1 MPPAAAALP
10 PRLADP
16 RPVVG
21 VGTVAWFAAAA
32 VLLAAGGPPV
42 WIGACLAGGL
52 LGLLGF
58 VMIHAQHSAARRG
71 TRGAQQGLL

>member
-1 MPPAAAALP
+1 MEVCRPLP
-10 PRLADP
+10 RRLIDP

-21 VGTVAWFAAAA
+21 VGTVAWFAAAV
-32 VLLAAGGPPV
+32 VLLITGGSSA

-58 VMIHAQHSAARRG
+58 VMIHVQHSAARRG